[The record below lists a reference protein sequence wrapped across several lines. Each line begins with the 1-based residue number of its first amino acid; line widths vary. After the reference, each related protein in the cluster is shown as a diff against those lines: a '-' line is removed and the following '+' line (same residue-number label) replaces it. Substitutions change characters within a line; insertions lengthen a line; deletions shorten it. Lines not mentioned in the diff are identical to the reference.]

1 MIQLYLI
8 FLIGLLSIFVRYP
21 MSWYDEQVHYARV
34 LTYSNNLS
42 SKSEGYIT
50 QSEQDFIHLSMTIIS
65 KSLAQESQKIIS
77 IDWKSDFNNLTD
89 SKEKVLTKDGSTA
102 AVYSPLVYFPYIIT
116 AWTSKLLNL
125 STINTFLLLRL
136 VGFLSVFWLFLLAI
150 RKIPF
155 GKATLLI
162 IGSIPTVIL
171 SFTAISA
178 DTLTYGLIFLF
189 VS

>member
-1 MIQLYLI
+1 
-8 FLIGLLSIFVRYP
+8 

-77 IDWKSDFNNLTD
+77 I
-89 SKEKVLTKDGSTA
+89 LTKDGSTA

>member
-1 MIQLYLI
+1 
-8 FLIGLLSIFVRYP
+8 

-77 IDWKSDFNNLTD
+77 IDWKSEFNNLTD

-102 AVYSPLVYFPYIIT
+102 AVYSHLVYFPYIIT

-136 VGFLSVFWLFLLAI
+136 VGFLSVFWLFLLAL

-155 GKATLLI
+155 GNATLLI
-162 IGSIPTVIL
+162 IWSIPTVIL

-178 DTLTYGLIFLF
+178 GTLTYGLIFLF

>member
-1 MIQLYLI
+1 M
-8 FLIGLLSIFVRYP
+8 
-21 MSWYDEQVHYARV
+21 
-34 LTYSNNLS
+34 
-42 SKSEGYIT
+42 
-50 QSEQDFIHLSMTIIS
+50 
-65 KSLAQESQKIIS
+65 
-77 IDWKSDFNNLTD
+77 
-89 SKEKVLTKDGSTA
+89 A
-102 AVYSPLVYFPYIIT
+102 AVYSHLVYFPYIIT

-162 IGSIPTVIL
+162 IWSIPTVIL

-178 DTLTYGLIFLF
+178 GTLTYGLIFLF